1 MDVYGPT
8 RSMTV
13 SRGEDRELESEIEW
27 ERMCRTCHAAQ
38 AKPPGIDSREG
49 GGELEKRF
57 RRSWL
62 CPPSGSRHFLSPL
75 RSDKRSESIG
85 RSFTLGGIEF
95 DVGAVARSFTL
106 KSNK

>member
-13 SRGEDRELESEIEW
+13 SRGEDREVESEIEW
-27 ERMCRTCHAAQ
+27 EWMCRTCHAAQ

-49 GGELEKRF
+49 GGGLERRF
-57 RRSWL
+57 RGSWL